1 MAGEGTP
8 QGIATGRCRAAEHRE
23 ETDLDG
29 AMVAVMVGE
38 TEGAEG
44 AVGAVDAVHVALALV
59 RVGVDRALNEEPRRQ
74 KRPQPRRPATVLLRH
89 STALPPFPVSK
100 EACTGAGNKRREGE
114 TLYVDTAVRTV
125 NVSMSHTTTL
135 FFAAKA
141 PMGSG
146 FFGNDDDD
154 DHEINDT
161 DGWVNGH
168 WSTKLASEER
178 NSVRLIRR
186 GNQKQ
191 QLTSASASY
200 GSMDMMKRPF
210 QPRKGRR

>member
-44 AVGAVDAVHVALALV
+44 AVGAVEAVHVALALV

-89 STALPPFPVSK
+89 STALYSRENCECFHVTHDD
-100 EACTGAGNKRREGE
+100 ALLRREGS
-114 TLYVDTAVRTV
+114 YV
-125 NVSMSHTTTL
+125 
-135 FFAAKA
+135 
-141 PMGSG
+141 
-146 FFGNDDDD
+146 
-154 DHEINDT
+154 
-161 DGWVNGH
+161 
-168 WSTKLASEER
+168 ER
-178 NSVRLIRR
+178 FLW
-186 GNQKQ
+186 Q
-191 QLTSASASY
+191 
-200 GSMDMMKRPF
+200 
-210 QPRKGRR
+210 

>member
-44 AVGAVDAVHVALALV
+44 AVGAVEAVHVALALV

-89 STALPPFPVSK
+89 STALITVTIEHRPWNAAQCF
-100 EACTGAGNKRREGE
+100 AC
-114 TLYVDTAVRTV
+114 
-125 NVSMSHTTTL
+125 
-135 FFAAKA
+135 
-141 PMGSG
+141 
-146 FFGNDDDD
+146 
-154 DHEINDT
+154 
-161 DGWVNGH
+161 
-168 WSTKLASEER
+168 
-178 NSVRLIRR
+178 SV
-186 GNQKQ
+186 
-191 QLTSASASY
+191 
-200 GSMDMMKRPF
+200 F
-210 QPRKGRR
+210 QPPHAMANTNKPHLQESDWLLSANSSEVCAIELWYEMKLMRT